1 MSLVLMMRNVG
12 TKYYI
17 TYNET
22 AETGGGPHVFD
33 PGSMMEPKESLRDN
47 SPMFKHQHWHCL

>member
-1 MSLVLMMRNVG
+1 MMRNVG

-22 AETGGGPHVFD
+22 AETGDGPHVFD

-47 SPMFKHQHWHCL
+47 SPVLATLMDSLC